1 MIHPSQLVAGQAYY
15 LLLFCDCSQK
25 VPIIRTCIYI
35 GKNLEARKKDA
46 RDEWHFQ
53 DPESYLKHG
62 SFLQLSDK
70 IEHDVLLANEDS
82 LSQFYDLNGLIAR
95 LSKINPSKA

>member
-1 MIHPSQLVAGQAYY
+1 MIQPSQLVAGQSYY
-15 LLLFCDCSQK
+15 LLLFCDRSQK

-35 GKNLEARKKDA
+35 GKNLEAGKKGG

-70 IEHDVLLANEDS
+70 IEHNVLLANEDS
-82 LSQFYDLNGLIAR
+82 LPQFYDLNGLIAR
-95 LSKINPSKA
+95 LSKIDSSKA